1 MKISQSV
8 HDHCYLSSKTF
19 AMKRILGCVIF
30 GNILVLLAG
39 ILLAGCG
46 MQQPHDIPAA
56 KPVDTSITK
65 TNAFT
70 DIFLDSASVYH
81 FIAEKKLNKKDS
93 TYVLSF
99 YRQRNFQYAWFDS
112 TGVAE
117 QAYNFINLFRSYRES
132 VSDSSLRVAA
142 FEDAVNKW
150 MGDSVTYKGSPSER
164 VSFELMM
171 TYQFFRYAERAYKGT
186 DAVDPADLGWFIP
199 RKKIDPVAFLDTV
212 IISGGR
218 DINQLVPVHPMFERL
233 RKQLEVYTQLARDHS
248 WSPIPF
254 KQPKYTVG
262 DSAAEIGLMKQ
273 RLVLLGDLTA
283 DDKGDVFTEKTKDG
297 VISFQDRMGLVADG
311 VAGKGFQAA
320 LNVPIRQRIEQIL
333 VNMERARWVPKPT
346 GEQFIFVNIPEFKLH
361 VFDSG
366 KLQFEMAVVVGKP
379 ATNTAIFNGVMKYV
393 VFAPYW
399 NVPYS
404 IVKNEM
410 GRSAAYFSKRNMEI
424 VGRYNDGL
432 PMVRQKPGPAN
443 ALGKVKFLFPNSYSI
458 YLHDTPSKSL
468 FGQNTRAF
476 SHGCIRVADPFKL
489 AHWVLRF
496 NLEWP
501 YEKIEEGFNYTKET
515 TVTIA
520 KPVPVFIGYFTS
532 WVDQNG
538 KLNFRNDIY
547 GRDKKLAD
555 HLFPVAK

>member
-1 MKISQSV
+1 MKIGQSD
-8 HDHCYLSSKTF
+8 HEHCYLSGKSF
-19 AMKRILGCVIF
+19 PMKCIAIGRL
-30 GNILVLLAG
+30 LV
-39 ILLAGCG
+39 ILLFSVVILSCGGCG
-46 MQQPHDIPAA
+46 MEQPQHLPAA

-65 TNAFT
+65 ANAFT
-70 DIFLDSASVYH
+70 EIFLDSTAVYQ
-81 FIAEKKLNKKDS
+81 FITGTKLNKKDS

-99 YRQRNFQYAWFDS
+99 YRQRNYQFAWFDS
-112 TGVAE
+112 SGVAE
-117 QAYNFINLFRSYRES
+117 QAFNFINLFKNYRES
-132 VSDSSLRVAA
+132 VGDSSLWVPEFDAA
-142 FEDAVNKW
+142 IDKW
-150 MGDSVTYKGSPSER
+150 ISDSVAYRGTSEETIA
-164 VSFELMM
+164 FELMM

-199 RKKIDPVAFLDTV
+199 RKKINPVAFLDTV

-233 RKQLEVYTQLARDHS
+233 RKQLETYTQLARKHP
-248 WSPIPF
+248 WSPISF

-283 DDKGDVFTEKTKDG
+283 EDKGDVFTDKTKAG
-297 VISFQDRMGLVADG
+297 VIAFQDRMGLAADG
-311 VAGKGFQAA
+311 VAGKGFQTE
-320 LNVPIRQRIEQIL
+320 LNVPVSQRIEQIL

-361 VFDSG
+361 AFDSG
-366 KLQFEMAVVVGKP
+366 KQQFEMAVVVGKP
-379 ATNTAIFNGVMKYV
+379 ATNTVIFNGMMKYV

-410 GRSAAYFSKRNMEI
+410 GRTAAYFNKRNMEI
-424 VGRYNDGL
+424 VGRYRDGL
-432 PMVRQKPGPAN
+432 PMVRQKPGPGN
-443 ALGKVKFLFPNSYSI
+443 SLGKVKFLFPNSYSI

-468 FGQNTRAF
+468 FGQNTLAF
-476 SHGCIRVADPFKL
+476 SHGCIRVADPSRL

-496 NLEWP
+496 NQEWP
-501 YEKIEEGFNYTKET
+501 YEKIEEAFDYKKET
-515 TVTIA
+515 TVNIA
-520 KPVPVFIGYFTS
+520 KPVPVFIGYFTC

-538 KLNFRNDIY
+538 KLNFRKDIY

-555 HLFPVAK
+555 HLFPAGK